1 MTVAIIGTG
10 SAGRRHLT
18 NLLSHGHHDVVAVSE
33 HRKCTDLEILGKK
46 VPVFHNFDELL
57 EIDSSIDSVFICNP
71 SSMHSDYLLRSV
83 EANKN
88 VYVEKPVAVNLGEI
102 SEIEQ
107 RIRSRSVTVAVGNQF
122 RFHPHLISI
131 KEMIDEGVLGDIF
144 SVHAIQGE
152 HIADYHPGE
161 DYRRGYAARR
171 ELGGG
176 ILLTQ
181 IHQIDYLHWLFG
193 PFKTVMAAEPE
204 KHSLKLGV
212 EENISYLL
220 KNSHGMV
227 VYGHVDYLRRPKQAS
242 LSISGTKGTIE
253 WSYYE
258 NELKW
263 VSSKIDTDAHT
274 SYHSEERN
282 QLFVDSAV
290 NFLNSVD
297 THSAPRSTLVDGINA
312 LAIVESIQK
321 SIVTNSST
329 SITNFL

>member
-18 NLLSHGHHDVVAVSE
+18 NLLSHSHHDVVAVSE
-33 HRKCTDLEILGKK
+33 HRKCADLEILGKK

-102 SEIEQ
+102 SEIEE

-193 PFKTVMAAEPE
+193 TIQNSDGSRTRKTFSQA
-204 KHSLKLGV
+204 
-212 EENISYLL
+212 
-220 KNSHGMV
+220 
-227 VYGHVDYLRRPKQAS
+227 RR
-242 LSISGTKGTIE
+242 
-253 WSYYE
+253 
-258 NELKW
+258 
-263 VSSKIDTDAHT
+263 
-274 SYHSEERN
+274 
-282 QLFVDSAV
+282 
-290 NFLNSVD
+290 
-297 THSAPRSTLVDGINA
+297 
-312 LAIVESIQK
+312 
-321 SIVTNSST
+321 
-329 SITNFL
+329 